1 MPVETI
7 QRHGFAQGAR
17 HGLGGGLKVPIKMA
31 AQPMSQPTPIVFIV
45 DDDVSVRESLE
56 LLIGAE
62 NLRAETFA
70 SAQEFL
76 SRPRAPIPS
85 CLILDL
91 ALPDLHGLDVQKR
104 IADRVD
110 IPIIFLTGYGDIP
123 TTVQAMK
130 AGAAEFFTKPFDTD
144 ALLGAIREAISRSEA
159 ALREETEM
167 QKLRE
172 NFAALSR
179 REREVMALVASG
191 LLNKQ
196 VGGKLGISEIT
207 VKAHRGKVMEKMKA
221 RSFAELVNMNAK
233 LQSQRVAK
241 A

>member
-1 MPVETI
+1 
-7 QRHGFAQGAR
+7 
-17 HGLGGGLKVPIKMA
+17 MA
-31 AQPMSQPTPIVFIV
+31 TQPMSQPTPIAFIV

-91 ALPDLHGLDVQKR
+91 ALPDLNGLDVQKR

-130 AGAAEFFTKPFDTD
+130 VGAAEFFTKPFDTD
-144 ALLGAIREAISRSEA
+144 ALLAAIREAISRSEA
-159 ALREETEM
+159 ALREEAEM
-167 QKLRE
+167 QRLRE

-196 VGGKLGISEIT
+196 GGGGKLGISEIT
-207 VKAHRGKVMEKMKA
+207 VKAHRGKVMEKVKA
-221 RSFAELVNMNAK
+221 KSFAELVNMNAK
-233 LQSQRVAK
+233 LQSQPVAK

>member
-31 AQPMSQPTPIVFIV
+31 AQPTSQPTPIVFIV

-76 SRPRAPIPS
+76 SRPRAPVPS

-110 IPIIFLTGYGDIP
+110 IPIIFLTGYGDDGSGHEGRSSRILH
-123 TTVQAMK
+123 QAVRHRRI
-130 AGAAEFFTKPFDTD
+130 AG
-144 ALLGAIREAISRSEA
+144 
-159 ALREETEM
+159 
-167 QKLRE
+167 
-172 NFAALSR
+172 
-179 REREVMALVASG
+179 SG
-191 LLNKQ
+191 
-196 VGGKLGISEIT
+196 S
-207 VKAHRGKVMEKMKA
+207 
-221 RSFAELVNMNAK
+221 
-233 LQSQRVAK
+233 
-241 A
+241 

>member
-1 MPVETI
+1 MRCQI
-7 QRHGFAQGAR
+7 F
-17 HGLGGGLKVPIKMA
+17 
-31 AQPMSQPTPIVFIV
+31 
-45 DDDVSVRESLE
+45 
-56 LLIGAE
+56 
-62 NLRAETFA
+62 N
-70 SAQEFL
+70 
-76 SRPRAPIPS
+76 
-85 CLILDL
+85 
-91 ALPDLHGLDVQKR
+91 GLDVQKR

-159 ALREETEM
+159 ALREEAEM

-179 REREVMALVASG
+179 REREVMALVAAG

-221 RSFAELVNMNAK
+221 RSFAELVNMNVK
-233 LQSQRVAK
+233 LQSQPVVEA
-241 A
+241 

>member
-1 MPVETI
+1 
-7 QRHGFAQGAR
+7 
-17 HGLGGGLKVPIKMA
+17 
-31 AQPMSQPTPIVFIV
+31 
-45 DDDVSVRESLE
+45 
-56 LLIGAE
+56 
-62 NLRAETFA
+62 
-70 SAQEFL
+70 
-76 SRPRAPIPS
+76 
-85 CLILDL
+85 LILDL
-91 ALPDLHGLDVQKR
+91 ALPDLNGLDVQKR

-130 AGAAEFFTKPFDTD
+130 AGATEFFTKPFDTD
-144 ALLGAIREAISRSEA
+144 ALLAAIREAISRSEA
-159 ALREETEM
+159 ALREEAEM
-167 QKLRE
+167 RRLRE

-221 RSFAELVNMNAK
+221 KSFAELVNMNAK
-233 LQSQRVAK
+233 LQSQPVAK

>member
-1 MPVETI
+1 
-7 QRHGFAQGAR
+7 
-17 HGLGGGLKVPIKMA
+17 
-31 AQPMSQPTPIVFIV
+31 MSQPTPIVFIV

-76 SRPRAPIPS
+76 SRPRAAIPS

-91 ALPDLHGLDVQKR
+91 ALPDLNGLDVQKR

-130 AGAAEFFTKPFDTD
+130 AGATEFFTKPFDTD
-144 ALLGAIREAISRSEA
+144 ALLAAIREAISRSESCA
-159 ALREETEM
+159 ARGGGDAEAPG
-167 QKLRE
+167 KLRHTQP
-172 NFAALSR
+172 SR
-179 REREVMALVASG
+179 
-191 LLNKQ
+191 
-196 VGGKLGISEIT
+196 T
-207 VKAHRGKVMEKMKA
+207 
-221 RSFAELVNMNAK
+221 
-233 LQSQRVAK
+233 
-241 A
+241 

>member
-1 MPVETI
+1 
-7 QRHGFAQGAR
+7 
-17 HGLGGGLKVPIKMA
+17 MA
-31 AQPMSQPTPIVFIV
+31 AQPVSQPTPIVFIV

-76 SRPRAPIPS
+76 SRPRAAIPS

-91 ALPDLHGLDVQKR
+91 ALPDLNGLDVQKR

-144 ALLGAIREAISRSEA
+144 ALLAAIREAIRRSEA
-159 ALREETEM
+159 AL
-167 QKLRE
+167 
-172 NFAALSR
+172 
-179 REREVMALVASG
+179 VAGLPVSG
-191 LLNKQ
+191 LIMRHAKQ
-196 VGGKLGISEIT
+196 PAPNIFLGVSGCDVAMQT
-207 VKAHRGKVMEKMKA
+207 QKSVLYYVLRLVRG
-221 RSFAELVNMNAK
+221 
-233 LQSQRVAK
+233 QSQTDQVSQQGLA
-241 A
+241 

>member
-7 QRHGFAQGAR
+7 QRHGFAQGAG
-17 HGLGGGLKVPIKMA
+17 HCLGGGLKVPIKMA
-31 AQPMSQPTPIVFIV
+31 VQPMSQPTPIVLIV

-91 ALPDLHGLDVQKR
+91 ALPDLNGLDVQKR

-110 IPIIFLTGYGDIP
+110 IP
-123 TTVQAMK
+123 VQAMK

-144 ALLGAIREAISRSEA
+144 ALLAAIREAIGRSEA
-159 ALREETEM
+159 ALREEAEM
-167 QKLRE
+167 QRLRE

-221 RSFAELVNMNAK
+221 KSFAELVNMNAK
-233 LQSQRVAK
+233 LQSQPVAK